1 MDTVVTDQPLLTA
14 DEFLAKGGRAFGEG
28 RFELA
33 DGRVVAMAP
42 TTDEHGI
49 IVMNIGRVIGIAL
62 GAAKLRCVVASGS
75 GVRPLRAPE
84 RVRIPDA
91 VVLCGD
97 KRVPVAL
104 FEILSPSNEGQ
115 DYEDRFE
122 DLLTV
127 NGVKEIVKLAQDRAE
142 ACIHRRDERGW
153 RSVYLAGGKQKLELQ
168 SLGINTRLGA
178 LYAGVDLS
186 ER

>member
-49 IVMNIGRVIGIAL
+49 IMNIGRVIGTAL

-104 FEILSPSNEGQ
+104 FQVLSPSNEGR

-127 NGVKEIVKLAQDRAE
+127 DGVEEIVELAQDRAE
-142 ACIHRRDERGW
+142 ARIHYRDGRSW
-153 RSVYLAGGKQKLELQ
+153 RSVDVGGGKQKLELQ